1 MRVIPTMSSSMLQKN
16 LIYLS
21 LSLQIRGKE
30 TLRSLNANIFFL
42 RRFQLVQKYFVSSS
56 FMEISV
62 LIILFVAR
70 DNYYSYAYI
79 CLCAIYFQFFAKQH
93 SSGNFNIL

>member
-30 TLRSLNANIFFL
+30 TLRSLNANIFFI
-42 RRFQLVQKYFVSSS
+42 RRF
-56 FMEISV
+56 
-62 LIILFVAR
+62 
-70 DNYYSYAYI
+70 
-79 CLCAIYFQFFAKQH
+79 
-93 SSGNFNIL
+93 

>member
-30 TLRSLNANIFFL
+30 TLSSLNANIFFL
-42 RRFQLVQKYFVSSS
+42 RRFQLVQKCFVSSS

-79 CLCAIYFQFFAKQH
+79 CLCAIYFQFVAKQH

>member
-30 TLRSLNANIFFL
+30 TLRSLNANIFSYVDSNSCKSASFHRHSWKFL
-42 RRFQLVQKYFVSSS
+42 
-56 FMEISV
+56 
-62 LIILFVAR
+62 
-70 DNYYSYAYI
+70 
-79 CLCAIYFQFFAKQH
+79 C
-93 SSGNFNIL
+93 

>member
-42 RRFQLVQKYFVSSS
+42 RRFQLVCFVSSS

-79 CLCAIYFQFFAKQH
+79 CLCAIYFQFVAKQH
-93 SSGNFNIL
+93 STGNFNIL